1 VDEELIVLLSSSTQI
16 MRTLQLQ
23 KARTWLL
30 LLLLLLLL
38 QQASTTTLEPQV
50 NGCC

>member
-30 LLLLLLLL
+30 LLLLL
-38 QQASTTTLEPQV
+38 QASTTALEPQV

>member
-23 KARTWLL
+23 TARTWLL
-30 LLLLLLLL
+30 LLLLLLL
-38 QQASTTTLEPQV
+38 QASTTALEPQV